1 MVDGGAPGDLLVPQ
15 IPVSMATSI
24 AFLIFGMAFVLSML
38 VAVMIKVI
46 YLTVRHFST
55 PREKKP

>member
-1 MVDGGAPGDLLVPQ
+1 
-15 IPVSMATSI
+15 VSTATSI
-24 AFLIFGMAFVLSML
+24 AFFIFGIAFVLSML

-46 YLTVRHFST
+46 YLIVRHFST